1 MEKQKHEWQSV
12 AIPKPLIKRIKAIY
26 ILCGALSISEYI
38 RTRVM
43 QAVWIDETKLQIEKE
58 QRDED

>member
-1 MEKQKHEWQSV
+1 MEKQKLEWQSV
-12 AIPKPLIKRIKAIY
+12 AIPKPLVKRIKAIY
-26 ILCGALSISEYI
+26 VLCGALSVAEYI

-58 QRDED
+58 QREDQ